1 MTSPFTRAFTGPKPQ
16 EAAMLP
22 GNRFFVR
29 RLSVEGEDVPGQVN
43 LALEAISPFPLEQML
58 VGFVTS
64 ADGKQ
69 VLAYAAHRRRFTAEE
84 SFAWPEDC
92 QVVPEFLALCGHR
105 PATDGIVVH
114 RSNER
119 LTALA
124 WKAGEE
130 LPAAIVVAELADTDE
145 AGIAREAAARADLA
159 TDTPVENLTGALT
172 GAIVEGDLIL
182 KGEFEG
188 SFTIPKKGLDDS
200 DIRDSDFLAERRKKE
215 RLNLILWNA
224 ARVGAAVLVLSLLFD
239 IAGFVVGLRKA
250 SLEVANEARRPLVED
265 IEASQGI
272 TSRILELGVKRLL
285 PMEMLALVNEKR
297 PATVEF
303 TNIHCEIKK
312 AKDSTIAKPVM
323 TVDAKTPNA
332 GDISDFLKAIQA
344 MPEVEAATNSEP
356 RVRETATTFRVDI
369 TFKQAA
375 LLKAAETPKQC
386 TTSSTA

>member
-29 RLSVEGEDVPGQVN
+29 RLSVEGEDAPGQVN

-105 PATDGIVVH
+105 PAADGIVVH

-124 WKAGEE
+124 WKAGDE

-159 TDTPVENLTGALT
+159 TDTPVENLTGGLT

-188 SFTIPKKGLDDS
+188 TFTIPKKGLDDS

-250 SLEVANEARRPLVED
+250 SLEVANEARRPQVED

-312 AKDSTIAKPVM
+312 AKDSTIAKPMM

-332 GDISDFLKAIQA
+332 GDISDFLKAVQG

-356 RVRETATTFRVDI
+356 RVRETSTTFRVEI

-375 LLKAAETPKQC
+375 LLKAAETPKQ
-386 TTSSTA
+386 

>member
-1 MTSPFTRAFTGPKPQ
+1 MTSLSRLFKDAKPQ

-105 PATDGIVVH
+105 PAADGIVVH
-114 RSNER
+114 RNDER

-124 WKAGEE
+124 WKAGDA

-145 AGIAREAAARADLA
+145 AAIAREAATRADLA
-159 TDTPVENLTGALT
+159 AETPVENVTGVLA

-188 SFTIPKKGLDDS
+188 TFTIPQKGLDDS

-224 ARVGAAVLVLSLLFD
+224 ARLGAAVLVVSLLLD
-239 IAGFVVGLRKA
+239 IAGGVVGMRRA

-265 IEASQGI
+265 IEASQAI

-285 PMEMLALVNEKR
+285 PIEMLALVNEKR

-303 TNIHCEIKK
+303 TNIQCEIKK
-312 AKDSTIAKPVM
+312 AKDSTIAKPMM

-332 GDISDFLKAIQA
+332 GDISDFLKAVQA

-356 RVRETATTFRVDI
+356 RVRETSTTFRI
-369 TFKQAA
+369 EIIFKQAV
-375 LLKAAETPKQC
+375 LLKTAETPKQ
-386 TTSSTA
+386 

>member
-1 MTSPFTRAFTGPKPQ
+1 MTSPLSRLFKDAKPQ

-29 RLSVEGEDVPGQVN
+29 RLTVEGEDVPGQVN

-92 QVVPEFLALCGHR
+92 QVVPEFLALCAHR
-105 PATDGIVVH
+105 PTADAIIVH
-114 RSNER
+114 RGDER

-124 WKAGEE
+124 WKAGDE
-130 LPAAIVVAELADTDE
+130 LPLAIVVAELADADE
-145 AGIAREAAARADLA
+145 ASIAREAAARADMPA
-159 TDTPVENLTGALT
+159 DVAVENVTGAIS
-172 GAIVEGDLIL
+172 GSIVEGDLVL
-182 KGEFEG
+182 KREG
-188 SFTIPKKGLDDS
+188 NGTFTIPKNGLDDS

-224 ARVGAAVLVLSLLFD
+224 ARLGAAVIVVSLILD
-239 IAGFVVGLRKA
+239 LAGMVVGMRSS
-250 SLEVANEARRPLVED
+250 SLEAANEARRPVVED
-265 IEASQGI
+265 IEASQAI

-285 PMEMLALVNEKR
+285 PIEMLALVNEKR

-303 TNIHCEIKK
+303 TNIQCELKK
-312 AKDSTIAKPVM
+312 AKDSTIAKPMM

-332 GDISDFLKAIQA
+332 GDISDFLKAVQA

-356 RVRETATTFRVDI
+356 RVRETSTTFRVEI
-369 TFKQAA
+369 TFKQAV
-375 LLKAAETPKQC
+375 LLKAAETLKQ
-386 TTSSTA
+386 

>member
-1 MTSPFTRAFTGPKPQ
+1 MNPLSRLFKDAKPQ

-29 RLSVEGEDVPGQVN
+29 RLTVEGDDVPGQVN

-69 VLAYAAHRRRFTAEE
+69 VLAYAAHRRRFTTEE

-92 QVVPEFLALCGHR
+92 PVIPEFLALCGHR
-105 PATDGIVVH
+105 PAADGIVVH
-114 RSNER
+114 RSDER

-124 WKAGEE
+124 WKAGDE
-130 LPAAIVVAELADTDE
+130 LPTAIVVAELADADE
-145 AGIAREAAARADLA
+145 AAIAREAAARADLA
-159 TDTPVENLTGALT
+159 ADTPVENLTGALA
-172 GAIVEGDLIL
+172 GAIVEGDLVL

-188 SFTIPKKGLDDS
+188 AFTIPKKGLDDS
-200 DIRDSDFLAERRKKE
+200 DIRDSDFLTERRKKE
-215 RLNLILWNA
+215 RLNLILWNS
-224 ARVGAAVLVLSLLFD
+224 ARVGAAVLVVSLLLD
-239 IAGFVVGLRKA
+239 IAGIVVGMRSH
-250 SLEVANEARRPLVED
+250 SLEEANEARRPVVED
-265 IEASQGI
+265 IEASQAI

-303 TNIHCEIKK
+303 TNIQCEIKK
-312 AKDSTIAKPVM
+312 AKDSTIAKPMM

-332 GDISDFLKAIQA
+332 GDISDFLKAVQS

-356 RVRETATTFRVDI
+356 RVRETSTTFRIEI
-369 TFKQAA
+369 TFKQAV
-375 LLKAAETPKQC
+375 LLKTAETPKQ
-386 TTSSTA
+386 

>member
-1 MTSPFTRAFTGPKPQ
+1 MTSPLSRLFKDAKPQ

-29 RLSVEGEDVPGQVN
+29 RLTVEGEDVPGQVN

-105 PATDGIVVH
+105 PTADAIIVH
-114 RSNER
+114 RGDER

-124 WKAGEE
+124 WKAGDE
-130 LPAAIVVAELADTDE
+130 LPLAIVVAELADADE
-145 AGIAREAAARADLA
+145 ASIAREAAARADMPA
-159 TDTPVENLTGALT
+159 DVAVENVTGAIS
-172 GAIVEGDLIL
+172 GSIVEGDLVL
-182 KGEFEG
+182 KREG
-188 SFTIPKKGLDDS
+188 NGTFTIPKKGLDDS

-224 ARVGAAVLVLSLLFD
+224 ARLGAAVIVVSLILD
-239 IAGFVVGLRKA
+239 LAGMVVGMRSS
-250 SLEVANEARRPLVED
+250 SLEAANEARRPVVED
-265 IEASQGI
+265 IEASQAI

-285 PMEMLALVNEKR
+285 PIEMLALVNEKR

-303 TNIHCEIKK
+303 TNIQCELKK
-312 AKDSTIAKPVM
+312 AKDSTIAKPMM

-332 GDISDFLKAIQA
+332 GDISDFLKAVQA

-356 RVRETATTFRVDI
+356 RVRETSTTFRVEI
-369 TFKQAA
+369 TFKQAV
-375 LLKAAETPKQC
+375 LLKAAETLKQ
-386 TTSSTA
+386 

>member
-1 MTSPFTRAFTGPKPQ
+1 MTSLSRLFKDAKPQ

-29 RLSVEGEDVPGQVN
+29 RLSVEGDDIPGQVN

-92 QVVPEFLALCGHR
+92 QVVPEFLALCGHL
-105 PATDGIVVH
+105 PAADGIVVH
-114 RSNER
+114 RSDER

-124 WKAGEE
+124 WKAGDE

-145 AGIAREAAARADLA
+145 AAIAREAATRADLA
-159 TDTPVENLTGALT
+159 AETPVENVTGGLA

-188 SFTIPKKGLDDS
+188 TFTIPQKGLDDS

-224 ARVGAAVLVLSLLFD
+224 ARLGAAVLVVSLLLD
-239 IAGFVVGLRKA
+239 IAGGVVGMRRA
-250 SLEVANEARRPLVED
+250 SLEVANEARRPQVED
-265 IEASQGI
+265 IEASQAI

-303 TNIHCEIKK
+303 TNIQCEIKK
-312 AKDSTIAKPVM
+312 AKDSTIAKPMM

-332 GDISDFLKAIQA
+332 GDISDFLKAVQA

-356 RVRETATTFRVDI
+356 RVRDTSTTFRIEI
-369 TFKQAA
+369 TFKQAV
-375 LLKAAETPKQC
+375 LLKTAETPKQ
-386 TTSSTA
+386 

>member
-1 MTSPFTRAFTGPKPQ
+1 MTSLSRLFKDAKPQ

-29 RLSVEGEDVPGQVN
+29 RLSVEGDDIPGQVN

-105 PATDGIVVH
+105 PAADGIVVH
-114 RSNER
+114 RSDER

-124 WKAGEE
+124 WKAGDE

-145 AGIAREAAARADLA
+145 AAIAREAATRADLA
-159 TDTPVENLTGALT
+159 AETPVENVTGGLA

-188 SFTIPKKGLDDS
+188 TFTIPQKGLDDS

-224 ARVGAAVLVLSLLFD
+224 ARLGAAVLVVSLLLD
-239 IAGFVVGLRKA
+239 ITGGVVGMRRA

-265 IEASQGI
+265 IEASQAI

-303 TNIHCEIKK
+303 TNIQCEIKK
-312 AKDSTIAKPVM
+312 AKDSTIAKPMM

-332 GDISDFLKAIQA
+332 GDISDFLKAVQA

-356 RVRETATTFRVDI
+356 RVRDTSTTFRIEI
-369 TFKQAA
+369 TFKQAV
-375 LLKAAETPKQC
+375 LLKTAETPKQ
-386 TTSSTA
+386 

>member
-145 AGIAREAAARADLA
+145 AGIAREATARADLA
-159 TDTPVENLTGALT
+159 TDTPVENLTGTLT

-375 LLKAAETPKQC
+375 LLKAAETPKQ
-386 TTSSTA
+386 

>member
-1 MTSPFTRAFTGPKPQ
+1 MTSLSRLFKDAKPQ

-29 RLSVEGEDVPGQVN
+29 RLSVEGDDVPGQVN

-105 PATDGIVVH
+105 PAADGIVVH
-114 RSNER
+114 RSDER

-124 WKAGEE
+124 WKAGDE

-145 AGIAREAAARADLA
+145 AAIAREAATRADLA
-159 TDTPVENLTGALT
+159 AETPVENVTGVLS

-188 SFTIPKKGLDDS
+188 TFTIPQKGLDDS

-224 ARVGAAVLVLSLLFD
+224 ARLGAAVLVVSLLLD
-239 IAGFVVGLRKA
+239 IAGGVVGMRRA

-265 IEASQGI
+265 IEASQAI

-303 TNIHCEIKK
+303 TNIQCEIKK
-312 AKDSTIAKPVM
+312 AKDSTIAKPMM

-332 GDISDFLKAIQA
+332 GDISDFLKAVQA

-356 RVRETATTFRVDI
+356 RVRDTSTTFRIEI
-369 TFKQAA
+369 TFKQAV
-375 LLKAAETPKQC
+375 LLKTAETPKQ
-386 TTSSTA
+386 

>member
-1 MTSPFTRAFTGPKPQ
+1 MTSPLSRLFKDAKPQ

-29 RLSVEGEDVPGQVN
+29 RLTVEGEDVPGQVN

-105 PATDGIVVH
+105 PTADAIIVH
-114 RSNER
+114 RGDER

-124 WKAGEE
+124 WKAGDE
-130 LPAAIVVAELADTDE
+130 LPLAIVVAELADADE
-145 AGIAREAAARADLA
+145 AGIAREAAARADLPA
-159 TDTPVENLTGALT
+159 DVAVENVTGALS
-172 GAIVEGDLIL
+172 GSIVEGDLVL
-182 KGEFEG
+182 KREG
-188 SFTIPKKGLDDS
+188 NGTFTIPKNGLDDS

-224 ARVGAAVLVLSLLFD
+224 ARLGAAVIVVSLILD
-239 IAGFVVGLRKA
+239 LAGMVVGMRSS
-250 SLEVANEARRPLVED
+250 SLEAANEARRPVVED
-265 IEASQGI
+265 IEASQAI

-285 PMEMLALVNEKR
+285 PIEMLALVNEKR

-303 TNIHCEIKK
+303 TNIQCELKK
-312 AKDSTIAKPVM
+312 AKDSTIAKPMM

-332 GDISDFLKAIQA
+332 GDISDFLKAVQA

-356 RVRETATTFRVDI
+356 RVRETSTTFRIEI
-369 TFKQAA
+369 TFKQAV
-375 LLKAAETPKQC
+375 LLKAAETPKQ
-386 TTSSTA
+386 

>member
-1 MTSPFTRAFTGPKPQ
+1 MTSPLSRLFKDAKPQ

-29 RLSVEGEDVPGQVN
+29 RLTVEGEDVPGQVN

-92 QVVPEFLALCGHR
+92 QVVPEFLALCAHR
-105 PATDGIVVH
+105 PTADAIIVH
-114 RSNER
+114 RGDER

-124 WKAGEE
+124 WKAGDE
-130 LPAAIVVAELADTDE
+130 LPLAIVVAELADADE
-145 AGIAREAAARADLA
+145 ASIAREAAARADLPA
-159 TDTPVENLTGALT
+159 DVAVENVTGALS
-172 GAIVEGDLIL
+172 GSIVEGDLVL
-182 KGEFEG
+182 KREG
-188 SFTIPKKGLDDS
+188 NGTFTIPKKGLDDS

-224 ARVGAAVLVLSLLFD
+224 ARLGAAVIVVSLILD
-239 IAGFVVGLRKA
+239 LAGMVVGMRSS
-250 SLEVANEARRPLVED
+250 SLEAANEARRPVVED
-265 IEASQGI
+265 IEASQAI

-285 PMEMLALVNEKR
+285 PIEMLALVNEKR

-303 TNIHCEIKK
+303 TNIQCELKK
-312 AKDSTIAKPVM
+312 AKDSTIAKPMM

-332 GDISDFLKAIQA
+332 GDISDFLKAVQA

-356 RVRETATTFRVDI
+356 RVRETSTTFRVEI
-369 TFKQAA
+369 TFKQAV
-375 LLKAAETPKQC
+375 LLKAAETLKQ
-386 TTSSTA
+386 

>member
-105 PATDGIVVH
+105 PAADGIVVH

-303 TNIHCEIKK
+303 TNIQCEVKK
-312 AKDSTIAKPVM
+312 AKDSTIAKPIM

-332 GDISDFLKAIQA
+332 GDISDFLKAVQA
-344 MPEVEAATNSEP
+344 MPEVESATNSEP
-356 RVRETATTFRVDI
+356 RVRETSTTFRVDI

-375 LLKAAETPKQC
+375 LLKAAETPKQ
-386 TTSSTA
+386 

>member
-105 PATDGIVVH
+105 PAADGIVVH

-124 WKAGEE
+124 WKAGAE
-130 LPAAIVVAELADTDE
+130 LPDAIVVAELADADE
-145 AGIAREAAARADLA
+145 ASVAREAAARADLA
-159 TDTPVENLTGALT
+159 PETPVEVFAGELAGAL
-172 GAIVEGDLIL
+172 VEGDLIL
-182 KGEFEG
+182 KCAAEG
-188 SFTIPKKGLDDS
+188 TFTIPKKGLDDS

-215 RLNLILWNA
+215 RLNLILWSA
-224 ARVGAAVLVLSLLFD
+224 ARLGAAVLIVALLLD
-239 IAGFVVGLRKA
+239 IGGFVIGLR
-250 SLEVANEARRPLVED
+250 SERLGTANEANQPLVED
-265 IEASQGI
+265 IEESKKIAD
-272 TSRILELGVKRLL
+272 RILELGVKRLL
-285 PMEMLALVNEKR
+285 PIEMLALVNEKR

-303 TNIHCEIKK
+303 TNIHCELKK
-312 AKDSTIAKPVM
+312 AKESVLVKPVL
-323 TVDAKTPNA
+323 TVDARTPNA
-332 GDISDFLKAIQA
+332 GDISDFLKAVQSLA
-344 MPEVEAATNSEP
+344 EVESVTNSEP
-356 RVRETATTFRVDI
+356 RVRDTSTTFRLEI
-369 TFKQAA
+369 TFKQSA
-375 LLKAAETPKQC
+375 LLKAAEATQ
-386 TTSSTA
+386 

>member
-29 RLSVEGEDVPGQVN
+29 RLSVEGDDVPGQVN

-105 PATDGIVVH
+105 PAADGIVVH

-124 WKAGEE
+124 WKAGDE

-159 TDTPVENLTGALT
+159 ADTPVENLTGALS

-188 SFTIPKKGLDDS
+188 TFTIPKKGLDDS

-224 ARVGAAVLVLSLLFD
+224 ARVGAAVLVLSLLLD
-239 IAGFVVGLRKA
+239 ITGFVVGLRKA

-265 IEASQGI
+265 IEASQAI

-312 AKDSTIAKPVM
+312 AKDSTIAKPIM

-332 GDISDFLKAIQA
+332 GDISDFLKAVQA
-344 MPEVEAATNSEP
+344 MPEVESATNSEP
-356 RVRETATTFRVDI
+356 RVRETSTTFRVDI

-375 LLKAAETPKQC
+375 LLKAAETPKQ
-386 TTSSTA
+386 

>member
-1 MTSPFTRAFTGPKPQ
+1 MTSPLSRLFKDAKPQ

-29 RLSVEGEDVPGQVN
+29 RLTVEGEDVPGQVN

-105 PATDGIVVH
+105 PKTDAIIVH
-114 RSNER
+114 RGDDR

-130 LPAAIVVAELADTDE
+130 LPLAIVVAELADADE
-145 AGIAREAAARADLA
+145 AGIAREAAIRADLPA
-159 TDTPVENLTGALT
+159 DIAVEKVTGTLS
-172 GAIVEGDLIL
+172 GSIVERDLVL
-182 KGEFEG
+182 KREG
-188 SFTIPKKGLDDS
+188 NGTFTIPQKGLDDS

-224 ARVGAAVLVLSLLFD
+224 ARLGAAVIVVSLILD
-239 IAGFVVGLRKA
+239 LAGMVVGMRSS
-250 SLEVANEARRPLVED
+250 SLEAANEARRPVVED
-265 IEASQGI
+265 IEASQAI

-285 PMEMLALVNEKR
+285 PIEMLALVNEKR

-303 TNIHCEIKK
+303 TNIQCELKK
-312 AKDSTIAKPVM
+312 AKDSTIAKPMM

-332 GDISDFLKAIQA
+332 GDISDFLKAVQA

-356 RVRETATTFRVDI
+356 RVRETSTTFRIEI
-369 TFKQAA
+369 TFKQAV
-375 LLKAAETPKQC
+375 LLKAAETPKQ
-386 TTSSTA
+386 

>member
-1 MTSPFTRAFTGPKPQ
+1 MTSLSRLFKDAKPQ

-29 RLSVEGEDVPGQVN
+29 RLSVEGDDVPGQVN

-105 PATDGIVVH
+105 PAADGIVVH
-114 RSNER
+114 RNDER

-124 WKAGEE
+124 WKAGDA

-145 AGIAREAAARADLA
+145 AAIAREAATRADLA
-159 TDTPVENLTGALT
+159 AETPVENVTGVLA

-188 SFTIPKKGLDDS
+188 TFTIPQKGLDDS

-224 ARVGAAVLVLSLLFD
+224 ARLGAAVLVVSLLLD
-239 IAGFVVGLRKA
+239 IAGGVVGMRRA
-250 SLEVANEARRPLVED
+250 SLEIANEARRPLVED
-265 IEASQGI
+265 IEASQAI

-285 PMEMLALVNEKR
+285 PIEMLALVNEKR

-303 TNIHCEIKK
+303 TNIQCEIKK
-312 AKDSTIAKPVM
+312 AKDSTIAKPMM

-332 GDISDFLKAIQA
+332 GDISDFLKAVQA

-356 RVRETATTFRVDI
+356 RVRETSTTFRI
-369 TFKQAA
+369 EIIFKQAV
-375 LLKAAETPKQC
+375 LLKTAETPKQ
-386 TTSSTA
+386 

>member
-1 MTSPFTRAFTGPKPQ
+1 MTSPLSRLFKDAKPQ

-29 RLSVEGEDVPGQVN
+29 RLTVEGEDVPGQVN

-105 PATDGIVVH
+105 PKTDAIIVH
-114 RSNER
+114 RGDDR

-130 LPAAIVVAELADTDE
+130 LPLAIVVAELADADE
-145 AGIAREAAARADLA
+145 AGIAREAAIRADLPA
-159 TDTPVENLTGALT
+159 DIAVEKVTGTLS
-172 GAIVEGDLIL
+172 GSIVERDLVL
-182 KGEFEG
+182 KREG
-188 SFTIPKKGLDDS
+188 NGTFTIPQKGLDDS

-224 ARVGAAVLVLSLLFD
+224 ARLGAAVIVVSLILD
-239 IAGFVVGLRKA
+239 LAGMVVGLRSS
-250 SLEVANEARRPLVED
+250 SLEAANEARRPVVED
-265 IEASQGI
+265 IEASQAI

-285 PMEMLALVNEKR
+285 PIEMLALVNEKR
-297 PATVEF
+297 PTTVEF
-303 TNIHCEIKK
+303 TNIQCELKK
-312 AKDSTIAKPVM
+312 AKDSTIAKPMM

-332 GDISDFLKAIQA
+332 GDISDFLKAVQA

-356 RVRETATTFRVDI
+356 RVRETSTTFRIEI
-369 TFKQAA
+369 TFKQAV
-375 LLKAAETPKQC
+375 LLKAAETPKQ
-386 TTSSTA
+386 

>member
-1 MTSPFTRAFTGPKPQ
+1 MTSPLTRAFTGPKPQ

-29 RLSVEGEDVPGQVN
+29 RLAVEGEDVPGQVN

-64 ADGKQ
+64 TDGKQ

-105 PATDGIVVH
+105 PAADGIVVH
-114 RSNER
+114 RGDER

-130 LPAAIVVAELADTDE
+130 LPAAIVVAELADADE
-145 AGIAREAAARADLA
+145 AGLAREAAARADLPA
-159 TDTPVENLTGALT
+159 DLPVENLAGALT
-172 GAIVEGDLIL
+172 GGLVEGDLVL
-182 KGEFEG
+182 KAEAEG
-188 SFTIPKKGLDDS
+188 TFTIPKKGLDDS

-224 ARVGAAVLVLSLLFD
+224 ARAAAAVLVISLLLD
-239 IAGFVVGLRKA
+239 IAGRVVGMRSHA
-250 SLEVANEARRPLVED
+250 LEVANETRQPLVED
-265 IEASQGI
+265 IEESQKI
-272 TSRILELGVKRLL
+272 TDRILELGVKRLL

-303 TNIHCEIKK
+303 TNIHCEVKK
-312 AKDSTIAKPVM
+312 LKDSVLTKPMM
-323 TVDAKTPNA
+323 TVDARTPNA
-332 GDISDFLKAIQA
+332 GDISDFLKAVQA
-344 MPEVEAATNSEP
+344 MPEVESVTNSEP
-356 RVRETATTFRVDI
+356 RVRETSTTFRLEI
-369 TFKQAA
+369 TFKQAL
-375 LLKAAETPKQC
+375 LLKAAEAPKQ
-386 TTSSTA
+386 

>member
-1 MTSPFTRAFTGPKPQ
+1 MTSPLSRLFKDTKPQ

-29 RLSVEGEDVPGQVN
+29 RLTVEGEDVPGQVN

-92 QVVPEFLALCGHR
+92 QVVPEFLALGAHR
-105 PATDGIVVH
+105 PTTDALIVH
-114 RSNER
+114 RGDER

-124 WKAGEE
+124 WKAGDE
-130 LPAAIVVAELADTDE
+130 LPLAIVVAELADADE
-145 AGIAREAAARADLA
+145 ASIAREAAARADMPA
-159 TDTPVENLTGALT
+159 DVAVENVTGALS
-172 GAIVEGDLIL
+172 GSIVEGDLVL
-182 KGEFEG
+182 KREG
-188 SFTIPKKGLDDS
+188 NGTFTIPKKGLDDS

-224 ARVGAAVLVLSLLFD
+224 ARLGAAVIVVSLILD
-239 IAGFVVGLRKA
+239 LAGMVVGMRSS
-250 SLEVANEARRPLVED
+250 SLEAANEARRPVVED
-265 IEASQGI
+265 IEASQAI

-285 PMEMLALVNEKR
+285 PIEMLALVNEKR

-303 TNIHCEIKK
+303 TNIQCELKK
-312 AKDSTIAKPVM
+312 AKDSTIAKPMM

-332 GDISDFLKAIQA
+332 GDISDFLKAVQA

-356 RVRETATTFRVDI
+356 RVRETSTTFRVEI
-369 TFKQAA
+369 TFKQAV
-375 LLKAAETPKQC
+375 LLKAAETLKQ
-386 TTSSTA
+386 

>member
-1 MTSPFTRAFTGPKPQ
+1 MTSLSRLFKDAKPQ

-29 RLSVEGEDVPGQVN
+29 RLSVEGDDVPGQVN

-105 PATDGIVVH
+105 PAADGIVVH
-114 RSNER
+114 RSDER

-124 WKAGEE
+124 WKAGDE

-145 AGIAREAAARADLA
+145 AAIAREAATRADLA
-159 TDTPVENLTGALT
+159 TETPVENVTGGLA

-188 SFTIPKKGLDDS
+188 TFTIPQKGLDDS

-224 ARVGAAVLVLSLLFD
+224 ARLGAAVLVVSLLLD
-239 IAGFVVGLRKA
+239 ITGGVVGMRRA
-250 SLEVANEARRPLVED
+250 SLEVANEARRPQVED
-265 IEASQGI
+265 IEASQAI

-303 TNIHCEIKK
+303 TNIQCEIKK
-312 AKDSTIAKPVM
+312 AKDSTIPKPMM

-332 GDISDFLKAIQA
+332 GDISDFLKAVQS

-356 RVRETATTFRVDI
+356 RVRETSTTFRIEI
-369 TFKQAA
+369 TFKQAV
-375 LLKAAETPKQC
+375 LLKTAETPKQ
-386 TTSSTA
+386 

>member
-1 MTSPFTRAFTGPKPQ
+1 MTSLSRLFKDAKPQ

-29 RLSVEGEDVPGQVN
+29 RLSVEGDDVPGQVN

-105 PATDGIVVH
+105 PAADGIVVH
-114 RSNER
+114 RNDER

-124 WKAGEE
+124 WKAGDA

-145 AGIAREAAARADLA
+145 AAIAREAATRADLA
-159 TDTPVENLTGALT
+159 AETPVENVTGVLA

-188 SFTIPKKGLDDS
+188 TFTIPQKGLDDS

-224 ARVGAAVLVLSLLFD
+224 ARLGAAVFVVSLLLD
-239 IAGFVVGLRKA
+239 IAGGVVGMRRA

-265 IEASQGI
+265 IEASQAI

-285 PMEMLALVNEKR
+285 PIEMLALVNEKR

-303 TNIHCEIKK
+303 TNIQCEIKK
-312 AKDSTIAKPVM
+312 AKDSTIAKPMM

-332 GDISDFLKAIQA
+332 GDISDFLKAVQA

-356 RVRETATTFRVDI
+356 RVRETSTTFRI
-369 TFKQAA
+369 EIIFKQAV
-375 LLKAAETPKQC
+375 LLKTAETPKQ
-386 TTSSTA
+386 

>member
-1 MTSPFTRAFTGPKPQ
+1 MTSLSRLFKDAKPQ

-29 RLSVEGEDVPGQVN
+29 RLSVEGDDIPGQVN

-105 PATDGIVVH
+105 PAADGIVVH
-114 RSNER
+114 RNDER

-124 WKAGEE
+124 WKAGDE

-145 AGIAREAAARADLA
+145 AAIAREAATRADLA
-159 TDTPVENLTGALT
+159 TETPVENVTGGLS

-188 SFTIPKKGLDDS
+188 TFTIPQKGLDDS

-224 ARVGAAVLVLSLLFD
+224 ARLGAAVLVVSLLLD
-239 IAGFVVGLRKA
+239 IAGVVVGMRRA
-250 SLEVANEARRPLVED
+250 TLEVDNEARRPQVED
-265 IEASQGI
+265 IEASQAI

-303 TNIHCEIKK
+303 TNIQCEIKK
-312 AKDSTIAKPVM
+312 AKDSTIAKPMM

-332 GDISDFLKAIQA
+332 GDISDFLKAVQA

-356 RVRETATTFRVDI
+356 RVRETSTTFRIEI
-369 TFKQAA
+369 TFKQAV
-375 LLKAAETPKQC
+375 LLKTAETPKQ
-386 TTSSTA
+386 

>member
-29 RLSVEGEDVPGQVN
+29 RLSVEGDDVPGQVN

-105 PATDGIVVH
+105 PAADGIVVH

-124 WKAGEE
+124 WKAGDE

-159 TDTPVENLTGALT
+159 TDTPVENLTGALA

-188 SFTIPKKGLDDS
+188 SFTIPQKGLDDS

-215 RLNLILWNA
+215 RLNLMLWNA
-224 ARVGAAVLVLSLLFD
+224 ARVGAAVLVLSLLLD
-239 IAGFVVGLRKA
+239 ITGLVVGMRKA

-265 IEASQGI
+265 IEASQDI
-272 TSRILELGVKRLL
+272 TLRILELGVKRLL

-303 TNIHCEIKK
+303 TNIQCEIKK
-312 AKDSTIAKPVM
+312 AKDSTIAKPMM

-332 GDISDFLKAIQA
+332 GDISDFLKAVQA

-356 RVRETATTFRVDI
+356 RVRDTSTTFRI
-369 TFKQAA
+369 EIIFKQAV
-375 LLKAAETPKQC
+375 LLKTAETPKQ
-386 TTSSTA
+386 

>member
-1 MTSPFTRAFTGPKPQ
+1 MTSPLSRLFKDAKPQ

-29 RLSVEGEDVPGQVN
+29 RLTVEGEDVPGQVN

-105 PATDGIVVH
+105 PTADAIIVH
-114 RSNER
+114 RGDER

-124 WKAGEE
+124 WKAGDE
-130 LPAAIVVAELADTDE
+130 LPLAIVVAELADADE
-145 AGIAREAAARADLA
+145 AGIAREAAARADLPA
-159 TDTPVENLTGALT
+159 DVAVENVTGAIS
-172 GAIVEGDLIL
+172 GSIVEGDLVL
-182 KGEFEG
+182 KREG
-188 SFTIPKKGLDDS
+188 NGTFTIPKNGLDDS

-224 ARVGAAVLVLSLLFD
+224 ARLGAAVIVVSLILD
-239 IAGFVVGLRKA
+239 LAGMVVGMRSS
-250 SLEVANEARRPLVED
+250 SLEAANEARRPVVED
-265 IEASQGI
+265 IEASQAI

-285 PMEMLALVNEKR
+285 PIEMLALVNEKR

-303 TNIHCEIKK
+303 TNIQCELKK
-312 AKDSTIAKPVM
+312 AKDSTIAKPMM

-332 GDISDFLKAIQA
+332 GDISDFLKAVQA

-356 RVRETATTFRVDI
+356 RVRETSTTFRIEI
-369 TFKQAA
+369 TFKQAV
-375 LLKAAETPKQC
+375 LLKAAETPKQ
-386 TTSSTA
+386 

>member
-1 MTSPFTRAFTGPKPQ
+1 MTSLSRLFKDAKPQ

-29 RLSVEGEDVPGQVN
+29 RLSVEGDDVPGQVN

-58 VGFVTS
+58 VGFVSS

-105 PATDGIVVH
+105 PAADGIVVH
-114 RSNER
+114 RNDER

-124 WKAGEE
+124 WKAGDA

-145 AGIAREAAARADLA
+145 VAIAREAAARADLA
-159 TDTPVENLTGALT
+159 AETPVENVTGVLA

-188 SFTIPKKGLDDS
+188 TFTIPQKGLDDS

-224 ARVGAAVLVLSLLFD
+224 ARLGAAVLVVSLLLD
-239 IAGFVVGLRKA
+239 IAGGVVGMRRA

-265 IEASQGI
+265 IEASQAI

-285 PMEMLALVNEKR
+285 PIEMLALVNEKR

-303 TNIHCEIKK
+303 TNIQCEIKK
-312 AKDSTIAKPVM
+312 AKDSTIAKPMM

-332 GDISDFLKAIQA
+332 GDISDFLKAVQA

-356 RVRETATTFRVDI
+356 RVRETSTTFRI
-369 TFKQAA
+369 EIIFKQAV
-375 LLKAAETPKQC
+375 LLKTAETPKQ
-386 TTSSTA
+386 

>member
-1 MTSPFTRAFTGPKPQ
+1 MTSLSRLFKDAKPQ

-29 RLSVEGEDVPGQVN
+29 RLSVEGDDVPGQVN

-105 PATDGIVVH
+105 PAADGIVVH
-114 RSNER
+114 RSDER

-124 WKAGEE
+124 WKAGDE

-145 AGIAREAAARADLA
+145 AAIAREAATRADLA
-159 TDTPVENLTGALT
+159 AETPVENVTGGLA

-188 SFTIPKKGLDDS
+188 TFTIPQKGLDDS

-224 ARVGAAVLVLSLLFD
+224 ARLGAAVLVVSLLLD
-239 IAGFVVGLRKA
+239 ITGGVVGMRRA
-250 SLEVANEARRPLVED
+250 TLEVDNEARRPLVED
-265 IEASQGI
+265 IEASQAI

-303 TNIHCEIKK
+303 TNIQCEIKK
-312 AKDSTIAKPVM
+312 AKDSTIAKPMM

-332 GDISDFLKAIQA
+332 GDISDFLKAVQS

-356 RVRETATTFRVDI
+356 RVRETSTTFRIEI
-369 TFKQAA
+369 TFKQAV
-375 LLKAAETPKQC
+375 LLKTAETPKQ
-386 TTSSTA
+386 

>member
-1 MTSPFTRAFTGPKPQ
+1 MTSLSRLFKDAKPQ

-92 QVVPEFLALCGHR
+92 PVVPEFLALCGHR
-105 PATDGIVVH
+105 PAADGIVVH
-114 RSNER
+114 RNDER

-124 WKAGEE
+124 WKAGDA

-145 AGIAREAAARADLA
+145 AAIAREAATRADLA
-159 TDTPVENLTGALT
+159 AETPVENVTGVLA

-188 SFTIPKKGLDDS
+188 TFTIPQKGLDDS

-224 ARVGAAVLVLSLLFD
+224 ARLGAAVLVVSLLLD
-239 IAGFVVGLRKA
+239 IAGGVVGMRRA

-265 IEASQGI
+265 IEASQAI

-285 PMEMLALVNEKR
+285 PIEMLALVNEKR

-303 TNIHCEIKK
+303 TNIQCEIKK
-312 AKDSTIAKPVM
+312 AKDSTIAKPMM

-332 GDISDFLKAIQA
+332 GDISDFLKAVQA

-356 RVRETATTFRVDI
+356 RVRETSTTFRI
-369 TFKQAA
+369 EIIFKQAV
-375 LLKAAETPKQC
+375 LLKTAETPKQ
-386 TTSSTA
+386 